1 MKNIYLGVEKSI
13 KELQSIFKNTDDKD
27 EKLKQFNQEAL
38 KVFQQLEFKSLKEL
52 ESLKN
57 NEEWENFT
65 IAFYGET
72 GAGKS
77 TLIECLRLFFKERS
91 KMDQQERFRRLY
103 SNYVKNHRGSGHALL
118 ELEKFQDGAII
129 GDGRSDFTLK
139 TKSYTLKHN
148 NKTFTLLDVPGIEGD
163 EKKVIEQISNATQK
177 AHAIFYVT
185 KTPNPPQKGEEGKRG
200 TIEKIQKQ
208 LGSQTEVWAI
218 FNKPINNPRA
228 FKDGLIDE
236 NEKESLKILNKKMK
250 NILGKH
256 YLVGGFSCGKTSI
269 AAAWIDRLDES
280 MKIDHRESSDEVKI
294 YDIDNEIEL
303 VDTPG
308 LFGFKEKIT
317 DSGKIERYKDIT
329 KKYISEAHLILYAL
343 NPSNPIK
350 ESHKDDLN
358 WLFRT
363 LNLLSRTI
371 FVISR
376 FDEEA
381 DIEDEEDYN
390 KRFKIKKENIQNRLN
405 DLISLSEE
413 EKESLIIVAVAA
425 NPYDLGVEH
434 WLKHQEEFQKLSHIK
449 TLQDATQKKIKENG
463 GKLTIIEEA
472 KKSVIQDVVY
482 RQMPPAK
489 QALQDINGEMEYLN
503 KTLEKRRKEIQDLNK
518 EISQARIHLKEFI
531 IRYFSDLIRQVSG
544 TSLET
549 FNDFVIRGIGD
560 KGINIDTRVQNEF
573 ERQMQ
578 GIFNEMAKIGTTFNA
593 DMSFFEKHAGTL
605 GKIGINFL
613 NQSGLINATNI
624 KLARDALVATGK
636 FVGIDLALKF
646 KPWGAVRLA
655 GNLNKALPLIGI
667 AFEAW
672 DSYNKYQKEQEFE
685 KAKGEMK
692 SNFEEAKEQMIE
704 FINDEAKFKQ
714 ICFPNALELEKSFQE
729 IEEKIKKTQECD
741 QEFEKWIQTGEDF
754 IEVEPKRGMN

>member
-1 MKNIYLGVEKSI
+1 MKNETLEQFKRNQKRNQEILKKLLDFVKTGEEYGIKVEDS
-13 KELQSIFKNTDDKD
+13 FKDKIRNAMENVAD
-27 EKLKQFNQEAL
+27 QKLKVA
-38 KVFQQLEFKSLKEL
+38 
-52 ESLKN
+52 
-57 NEEWENFT
+57 
-65 IAFYGET
+65 
-72 GAGKS
+72 
-77 TLIECLRLFFKERS
+77 
-91 KMDQQERFRRLY
+91 
-103 SNYVKNHRGSGHALL
+103 
-118 ELEKFQDGAII
+118 
-129 GDGRSDFTLK
+129 
-139 TKSYTLKHN
+139 
-148 NKTFTLLDVPGIEGD
+148 
-163 EKKVIEQISNATQK
+163 
-177 AHAIFYVT
+177 
-185 KTPNPPQKGEEGKRG
+185 
-200 TIEKIQKQ
+200 
-208 LGSQTEVWAI
+208 
-218 FNKPINNPRA
+218 
-228 FKDGLIDE
+228 
-236 NEKESLKILNKKMK
+236 
-250 NILGKH
+250 
-256 YLVGGFSCGKTSI
+256 LVGGFSEEKTSI
-269 AAAWIDRLDES
+269 AAAWIERLDKES
-280 MKIDHRESSDEVKI
+280 MKIDHQKSSDAVKI

-317 DSGKIERYKDIT
+317 DSGKIEHYKDIT

-381 DIEDEEDYN
+381 DIENEEDYN

-405 DLISLSEE
+405 ELISLSEE

-425 NPYDLGVEH
+425 NPFDLGVEH

-472 KKSVIQDVVY
+472 KKSVIQDVIY

-489 QALQDINGEMEYLN
+489 QALQDINREMEYLN
-503 KTLEKRRKEIQDLNK
+503 RMIEKRRKDIQDLNK

-531 IRYFSDLIRQVSG
+531 IRYFSDLILQVSG

-549 FNDFVIRGIGD
+549 FNDFAIREIGD

-573 ERQMQ
+573 ERETQ
-578 GIFNEMAKIGTTFNA
+578 GIVNEIAKIETGFNA
-593 DMSFFEKHAGTL
+593 DMSSFEKHAGAF
-605 GKIGINFL
+605 GRIGIDL
-613 NQSGLINATNI
+613 LKQSGFINATNI
-624 KLARDALVATGK
+624 KVARDGIVAVAKFTG
-636 FVGIDLALKF
+636 VDLALKF

-655 GNLNKALPLIGI
+655 SNLNKALPLIGL
-667 AFEAW
+667 AFEIG
-672 DSYNKYQKEQEFE
+672 DSVMKLKKEKELEETKE
-685 KAKGEMK
+685 KMK
-692 SNFEEAKEQMIE
+692 SNFEKAKEQMIE
-704 FINDEAKFKQ
+704 FINDETKFKQ
-714 ICFPNALELEKSFQE
+714 TCFPSALELEKSFQE

-754 IEVEPKRGMN
+754 IEVEPERGMN